1 MTTMLRD
8 LREDEVEFEIVLME
22 EDPCLVR
29 GSFAT
34 DEPEKDRELEEDI
47 LRRLRDG
54 DQWAWCCVKVVARW
68 NGFEAF
74 DTLGCCSYESE
85 KDFKRGGYWED
96 MKAEALRGLNEE
108 ARAAFDRIEPLVVT
122 EDPSA
127 VNERFSRALA
137 ALSPGQLASFEEMAD
152 FSITVSHGESP
163 EKAPGAVAGRVDG
176 TMGYT
181 TYYVVGSEE
190 EALARVLKA
199 SGS

>member
-8 LREDEVEFEIVLME
+8 LREDEVEFEIELLE
-22 EDPCLVR
+22 EDVPVR
-29 GSFAT
+29 GHFAS
-34 DEPEKDRELEEDI
+34 DEPEEDRKTEDEI
-47 LRRLRDG
+47 LRRLDAG

-68 NGFEAF
+68 NGFETF

-85 KDFKRGGYWED
+85 QDFKRDGYWED
-96 MKAEALRGLNEE
+96 MKAEVFRELNEE
-108 ARAAFDRIEPLVVT
+108 VKAAFDRIEPLVVT

-137 ALSPGQLASFEEMAD
+137 ALSPEQLAAFGEMAD
-152 FSITVSHGESP
+152 FSVTVSHGESP
-163 EKAPGAVAGRVDG
+163 EKDPGAVAGRVDG

-190 EALARVLKA
+190 EALARVLRA